1 MPRRHLI
8 LLVVVALVSWAC
20 YLRAVRN
27 RYATTLAE
35 AMHLIQTHY
44 VQEVE
49 PRVLFEGAMRGMV
62 GTLDSYSHYSPPDEF
77 DHFQR
82 QMEGTLVGVGIV
94 VQWDDAAGQLKVV
107 EALIGKPAYQAGIRA
122 GDAIVRI
129 DGVPV
134 DATQRLS
141 AVTRIRGQPGTT
153 VRLGVIHPGE
163 TEETEYTL
171 QRTTIPL
178 ATVLGDIRREDG
190 TWVYRLVDHPRIGYI
205 RIFDQFSER
214 TAEEFRAALASFRRE
229 GEEIDGLIL
238 DLRYNPG
245 GLLEAA
251 TEICDMLL
259 ERGLIVTTCGRG
271 GVELER
277 YEARPGV
284 ELPEHLP
291 LVVLVDR
298 LSASASEILAAALQD
313 NGRAVV
319 VGQRTW
325 GKGTVQN
332 VLKLEGGR
340 SALRLTVGTYR
351 RPSGKEIHK
360 WKHARDEDDWGVRP
374 DPGCEVLLT
383 NRQYEQIVEARRRR
397 DQLTW
402 AELRPPSAA
411 AATPLPAPV
420 SSSQPGDTSTDA
432 ELDLEEAAR
441 CDPTQ
446 IDPQL
451 ARAVAWIKEQLSS
464 SHEARGT
471 SSGPSSPSAAP
482 SGTDSGQSTAP
493 ESKATA
499 APQ

>member
-1 MPRRHLI
+1 MPRRHLS
-8 LLVVVALVSWAC
+8 LLVVVAVVSWAC

-27 RYATTLAE
+27 RYAATLAE
-35 AMHLIQTHY
+35 AMELIQRHY

-49 PRVLFEGAMRGMV
+49 PRALFEGAMRGMV

-77 DHFQR
+77 DHFQQ
-82 QMEGTLVGVGIV
+82 QMEGELVGVGIV

-107 EALIGKPAYQAGIRA
+107 ETLVGKPAYRAGIRA

-129 DGVPV
+129 DGVRL
-134 DATQRLS
+134 DATQRQS
-141 AVTRIRGQPGTT
+141 AVQRIRGQPGTT
-153 VRLGVIHPGE
+153 VRLTVIHAGQ

-171 QRTTIPL
+171 ERTTIPL
-178 ATVLGDIRREDG
+178 DTVLGDIRREDG
-190 TWVYRLVDHPRIGYI
+190 TWVYRLADHPRLGYI
-205 RIFDQFSER
+205 RIFDRFGER
-214 TAEEFRAALASFRRE
+214 TAEGFRAALASFRRP
-229 GEEIDGLIL
+229 GEAIDGLIL

-251 TEICDMLL
+251 AEICDMLL

-271 GVELER
+271 GVVLER

-284 ELPEHLP
+284 ELPEHVP

-298 LSASASEILAAALQD
+298 LSASASEIIAAALQD

-332 VLKLEGGR
+332 LLKLEGGR
-340 SALRLTVGTYR
+340 SALRLTVGSYR

-383 NRQYEQIVEARRRR
+383 NRQYELILEARRKR

-402 AELRPPSAA
+402 ADLKPQ
-411 AATPLPAPV
+411 PAPA
-420 SSSQPGDTSTDA
+420 QPPTAGSLAVRPDDAAVAA
-432 ELDLEEAAR
+432 ELDPSQAAHL
-441 CDPTQ
+441 DPTL

-451 ARAVAWIKEQLSS
+451 ARAVACLRQQLSGGGK
-464 SHEARGT
+464 EPTA
-471 SSGPSSPSAAP
+471 PSAQPQSAP
-482 SGTDSGQSTAP
+482 SGTDSAPGTAP
-493 ESKATA
+493 ESAARA
-499 APQ
+499 APP